1 MMRIDRRELFR
12 QFGAAAGATA
22 FLPSFVESAASAV
35 DSHGRLV
42 RLDRNESAQGPCEK
56 AKAAFR
62 EAITEA
68 NRYPGADVENL
79 CAAVATHNR
88 VQPENI
94 TLGCGATELLRMA
107 ADAFL
112 GPGKSLVMA
121 SPTFETIALAA
132 RLQGAEVRSI
142 PLTRLYAHDLDA
154 MLARTDRTTGLLYI
168 CNPNNPTGTL
178 TPKADLEA
186 LLSKLPP
193 GVLVLIDEAYHDY
206 VAPSDA
212 YSSWTTRAAD
222 NPQLMVTRTFSK
234 AHGLAGLRAGY
245 AVSSVETAKR
255 LAARRLPIAVNVVAA
270 RVALA
275 ALSDPDYVKKIAL
288 LNSNH
293 RQEFYN
299 QANARMLRS
308 LDSQTNFVLLAAGRP
323 GKEVAQLLRSRD
335 VLVTAG
341 YPSFEKHIR
350 VSLGLPDEMEAFW
363 RAWDASQPHHL
374 M

>member
-1 MMRIDRRELFR
+1 MRIHRRELFR
-12 QFGAAAGATA
+12 QLGAAAGATA

-42 RLDRNESAQGPCEK
+42 CLDRNESAQGPCEK

-79 CAAVATHNR
+79 CAAVATYNH

-112 GPGKSLVMA
+112 GPGKSLVLA
-121 SPTFETIALAA
+121 SPTFEPIALAA

-193 GVLVLIDEAYHDY
+193 GVSVLVDEAYHDY

-234 AHGLAGLRAGY
+234 AYGLAGLRAGY

-255 LAARRLPIAVNVVAA
+255 LAARRLPMAVNVIAA

-323 GKEVAQLLRSRD
+323 GKEVAQQLRSRD

-341 YPSFEKHIR
+341 YPFFEKHIR

-363 RAWDASQPHHL
+363 RAWDASQPHHP